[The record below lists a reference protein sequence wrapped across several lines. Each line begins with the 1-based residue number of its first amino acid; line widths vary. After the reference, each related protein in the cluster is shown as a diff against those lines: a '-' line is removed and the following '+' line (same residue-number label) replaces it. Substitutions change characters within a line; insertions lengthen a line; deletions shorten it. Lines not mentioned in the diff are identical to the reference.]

1 MVKNIGGNR
10 AKKLGRK
17 FVNGGEED
25 SGVGLKTRFSQDP
38 CEMYAAVTKEY
49 GNGRCLVKC
58 IDGVER
64 SMVIRKKFK
73 GRGKRGCYVKSGSWV
88 LVGIRDWESRNAKS
102 VEVCDLLEVY
112 SKEDINYLIKNIDAA
127 WFTLKGVGKVSNDD
141 EDADGDI
148 DNTVDVCDYN
158 EIGMSDD
165 EKNTIK
171 KTSGNGQYITFSD
184 DEEDFD
190 GNEDLDLDDL

>member
-17 FVNGGEED
+17 FVNDKETVD

-49 GNGRCLVKC
+49 GNGRAGVRC

-64 SMVIRKKFK
+64 SMIIRKKFK
-73 GRGKRGCYVKSGSWV
+73 GRGKRGCFVKAGSWV
-88 LVGIRDWESRNAKS
+88 LVGIRDWESRSAKA

-112 SKEDINYLIKNIDAA
+112 SNEDIAYLKTNIESP
-127 WFTLKGVGKVSNDD
+127 WYVLNGIGKISNGED
-141 EDADGDI
+141 EGGDFAL
-148 DNTVDVCDYN
+148 
-158 EIGMSDD
+158 SDD
-165 EKNTIK
+165 DLH
-171 KTSGNGQYITFSD
+171 NGIIDGKSAQYITFSD
-184 DEEDFD
+184 DEDDDAGGKE
-190 GNEDLDLDDL
+190 LDLDDL